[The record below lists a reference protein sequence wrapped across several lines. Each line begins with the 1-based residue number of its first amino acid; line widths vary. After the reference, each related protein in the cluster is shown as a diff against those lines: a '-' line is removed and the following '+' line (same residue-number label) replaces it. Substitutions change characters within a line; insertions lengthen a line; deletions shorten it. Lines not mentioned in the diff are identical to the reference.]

1 MIWLIYS
8 CNGLHTIFSLR
19 CSSVES
25 SELDLSTSFSDSFKC
40 ICLLGKKKKN
50 TCKPTTYWEKWYSIY
65 KQQNLRV
72 WVTCCTAVPFSFPYI
87 TTLKFQVVYKGN
99 RIFIHQ
105 QQTSQQFRNP
115 FLTDDWDKHVVSG
128 RNFEIDTK
136 LIFGIISRNRK
147 IFLWGVR
154 GLRGKKKQKHEEIHN
169 LIQALLLSYFPLFKL

>member
-1 MIWLIYS
+1 MQWSPYHILLKVLISRIIWVGFVNI
-8 CNGLHTIFSLR
+8 ILR
-19 CSSVES
+19 QFQVHLFTRE
-25 SELDLSTSFSDSFKC
+25 
-40 ICLLGKKKKN
+40 KKKN